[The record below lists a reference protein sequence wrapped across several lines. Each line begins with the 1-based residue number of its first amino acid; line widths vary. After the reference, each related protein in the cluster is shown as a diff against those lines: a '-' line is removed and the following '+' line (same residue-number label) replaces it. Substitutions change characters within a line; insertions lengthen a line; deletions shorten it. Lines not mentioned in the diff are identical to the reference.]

1 MKNFFIFFYFLI
13 ISSTNVF
20 ANNIN
25 EKLNKLFE
33 ELKISSESS
42 SFEIEQKIW
51 KLWSTHPDNDNLTLL
66 LAEGSEAVNNNQFN
80 IAIDIFTKV
89 IKLDP
94 NWAEAWNKR
103 ATVHYLV
110 GQYQKSQND
119 IEKVLKLETRHF
131 GALAGQGLVNIK
143 LKNYEKAIK
152 SYEKALEIH
161 PNMHSPEL
169 MIKEIEVLIKQEL
182 I

>member
-1 MKNFFIFFYFLI
+1 MKNFFIIFYFLI

-66 LAEGSEAVNNNQFN
+66 LAEG
-80 IAIDIFTKV
+80 
-89 IKLDP
+89 
-94 NWAEAWNKR
+94 
-103 ATVHYLV
+103 
-110 GQYQKSQND
+110 QKQ
-119 IEKVLKLETRHF
+119 
-131 GALAGQGLVNIK
+131 
-143 LKNYEKAIK
+143 
-152 SYEKALEIH
+152 
-161 PNMHSPEL
+161 
-169 MIKEIEVLIKQEL
+169 
-182 I
+182 